1 MWSYGTVFKSIN
13 SISSQSLA
21 YGDKFI
27 PMGYYKQLSKI
38 SVKIKE
44 SQDSKKDLS
53 PWPCHNPNSF
63 QYSSNIHPLRFK
75 SKPNE
80 TNLELKYK
88 TVCQETWRWLN
99 EYWSLYN
106 LSYSKV
112 RFAKNAFL
120 EKEKMKNLENNS
132 TEHKIPDMGVFHR
145 EFLEANK
152 KQRMDFNLKWYRSI
166 VYIVY
171 LSILVDLQQLY
182 HRFYAKFSPKSNKCE
197 NVNDKKI
204 KPNH

>member
-1 MWSYGTVFKSIN
+1 MWSYGTVFKSIS
-13 SISSQSLA
+13 SISLQSLA

-38 SVKIKE
+38 SVKTKE
-44 SQDSKKDLS
+44 SQDSKKDLP
-53 PWPCHNPNSF
+53 PWPCHNPYSS

-80 TNLELKYK
+80 TSLELKYK

-106 LSYSKV
+106 LSYSK
-112 RFAKNAFL
+112 AKNAFL

-132 TEHKIPDMGVFHR
+132 TEHKISDMGVFHR

>member
-1 MWSYGTVFKSIN
+1 
-13 SISSQSLA
+13 
-21 YGDKFI
+21 
-27 PMGYYKQLSKI
+27 MGCYKQLSKI
-38 SVKIKE
+38 SVETKE
-44 SQDSKKDLS
+44 SQDSKKDLP
-53 PWPCHNPNSF
+53 PWPCHNPYSF
-63 QYSSNIHPLRFK
+63 QHSSNIHPLKFK

-80 TNLELKYK
+80 TTLELKYR

-106 LSYSKV
+106 LSYSK
-112 RFAKNAFL
+112 AKNAFL
-120 EKEKMKNLENNS
+120 EKEMKNIENNP
-132 TEHKIPDMGVFHR
+132 TGHKIPDMGVFHR

-182 HRFYAKFSPKSNKCE
+182 HRFYARFSSKLNQYK
-197 NVNDKKI
+197 NVNNNKKI
-204 KPNH
+204 K

>member
-38 SVKIKE
+38 SVKTKE
-44 SQDSKKDLS
+44 SQDSKKDLP
-53 PWPCHNPNSF
+53 PWPCHNPYSS

-120 EKEKMKNLENNS
+120 EKEKMKNIENNS

-152 KQRMDFNLKWYRSI
+152 KQRMDFNLYVFFFVRSI
-166 VYIVY
+166 KSKK
-171 LSILVDLQQLY
+171 LFLF
-182 HRFYAKFSPKSNKCE
+182 FYM
-197 NVNDKKI
+197 
-204 KPNH
+204 KP